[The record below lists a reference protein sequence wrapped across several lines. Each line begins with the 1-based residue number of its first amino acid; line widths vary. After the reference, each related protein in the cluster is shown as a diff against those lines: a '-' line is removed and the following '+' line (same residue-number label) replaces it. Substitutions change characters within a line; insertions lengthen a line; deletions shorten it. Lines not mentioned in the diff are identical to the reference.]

1 MFNFLFEFIRIQNT
15 EYVSSQIRYMYKFK
29 GKPRD
34 SKYCSG
40 ILVLTVLSKP
50 RVISIKKKMMDQNT
64 EPSSVAMTSGYTTNT
79 SPGP

>member
-34 SKYCSG
+34 F
-40 ILVLTVLSKP
+40 I
-50 RVISIKKKMMDQNT
+50 DQNIA
-64 EPSSVAMTSGYTTNT
+64 VAS
-79 SPGP
+79 